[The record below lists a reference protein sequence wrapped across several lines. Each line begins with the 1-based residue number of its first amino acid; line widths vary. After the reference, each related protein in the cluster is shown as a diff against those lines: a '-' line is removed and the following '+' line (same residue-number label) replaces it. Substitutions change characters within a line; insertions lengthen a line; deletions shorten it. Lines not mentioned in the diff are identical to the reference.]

1 MITALTGFAILLLI
15 IVVVRVPIAFAMG
28 LVGFFGFAYM
38 QGLSFDNFMDFRW
51 NGALSMASKRVIDT
65 AQEYSLSVI
74 PLFILMGNLVTKSGL
89 SQELYRASN
98 AFLGHKK
105 GGLSMATVVACGGF
119 SAICGSS
126 LATSATMAKVAM
138 PPMRKYGYSDSLA
151 TASIAAGGTL
161 GILIPPSVILVIYGL
176 LTETSI
182 RELFAAGFIPGFLGI
197 LLYLFAVRYVVWR
210 DPEAGPCGEKLGWGE
225 RLKALNGV
233 WGVLILFTI
242 VMGGIYLGVFTP
254 TEAAGIGAGGAFFI
268 ALARKSLTM
277 GSLFEILTDTARTTT
292 MLFGVVIGALIFS
305 NFINRAGLP
314 ADLLAFVQGLEVSP
328 MVVILV
334 ILAIY
339 IVLGMV
345 FESLSMLLLTVP
357 IFFPLVHSLGFDLV
371 WFGIVVVVVTEIS
384 LITPPVGMNVY
395 VLSAV
400 LRDVKASTIF
410 KGVTP
415 FWCADIIR
423 LALITLIPA
432 ISLFLPEILY
442 RS

>member
-1 MITALTGFAILLLI
+1 MITALIGFAILLLI
-15 IVVVRVPIAFAMG
+15 IVVIRIPIAFAMG

-38 QGLSFDNFMDFRW
+38 QGLTFDNFMDFRW
-51 NGALSMASKRVIDT
+51 NGALSMAAKRVVDT
-65 AQEYSLSVI
+65 SQEYGLSVI

-89 SQELYRASN
+89 SHELYRASY
-98 AFLGHKK
+98 AFLGHRK

-138 PPMRKYGYSDSLA
+138 PPMRKYGYADSLA

-182 RELFAAGFIPGFLGI
+182 RELFAAGFIPGMLGI
-197 LLYLFAVRYVVWR
+197 LLYLAAVRYVVWR
-210 DPEAGPCGEKLGWGE
+210 DPAAGPCGEKMEWPE

-233 WGVLILFTI
+233 WGVLTLFSV
-242 VMGGIYLGVFTP
+242 VMGGIYMGIFTP

-268 ALARKSLTM
+268 ALFRRSLSF
-277 GSLFEILTDTARTTT
+277 GSLFDILTDTARTSA
-292 MLFGVVIGALIFS
+292 MLFAVLIGALIFS

-314 ADLLAFVQGLEVSP
+314 ADLLALVNSMDVAP

-357 IFFPLVHSLGFDLV
+357 IFFPLVASLGFDLV

-384 LITPPVGMNVY
+384 LITPPVGMNVF

-400 LRDVKASTIF
+400 LKDVKASTIF

-423 LALITLIPA
+423 LALITF
-432 ISLFLPEILY
+432 ISSIALFLPEMLY
-442 RS
+442 R

>member
-1 MITALTGFAILLLI
+1 MIIAITGFAILLFI

-38 QGLSFDNFMDFRW
+38 QGLTFDNIMEFRW

-138 PPMRKYGYSDSLA
+138 PQMRKYGYADSLA
-151 TASIAAGGTL
+151 TASIAAGGSL

-182 RELFAAGFIPGFLGI
+182 RELFAAGFIPGILGI
-197 LLYLFAVRYVVWR
+197 LLYLVAVRYVVWR
-210 DPEAGPCGEKLGWGE
+210 NPSAGPCGEKFTWPE
-225 RLKALNGV
+225 RLQALNGI
-233 WGVLILFTI
+233 WGVLTLFTI
-242 VMGGIYLGVFTP
+242 VMGGIYLGIFTP
-254 TEAAGIGAGGAFFI
+254 TEAAGIGAGGAFVI
-268 ALARKSLTM
+268 ALYRKSLNF
-277 GSLFEILTDTARTTT
+277 SVLFDVLTDTARTSA
-292 MLFGVVIGALIFS
+292 MLFSVVIGALIFS

-314 ADLLAFVQGLEVSP
+314 ADLLALVQSLDVTP
-328 MVVILV
+328 MVVILI

-357 IFFPLVHSLGFDLV
+357 IFFPLVQSLGFDLV
-371 WFGIVVVVVTEIS
+371 WFGIVIVVVTEIS
-384 LITPPVGMNVY
+384 LITPPVGMNVF

-400 LRDVKASTIF
+400 IRDVKASTIF

-415 FWCADIIR
+415 FWCADIFR
-423 LALITLIPA
+423 LALVTLFTS
-432 ISLFLPEILY
+432 ISLFLPELLY
-442 RS
+442 R

>member
-1 MITALTGFAILLLI
+1 METALIGFAILLIL
-15 IVVVRVPIAFAMG
+15 IVVVRIPIAFAMG
-28 LVGFFGFAYM
+28 IVGFFGFAAV
-38 QGLSFDNFMDFRW
+38 QGLSLDNISDFNW
-51 NGALSMASKRVIDT
+51 TPSISMAAMRIVNT

-89 SQELYRASN
+89 SQELYRASY
-98 AFLGHKK
+98 AFLGHRK
-105 GGLSMATVVACGGF
+105 GGLAMATVVACGGF

-138 PPMRKYGYSDSLA
+138 PPMRKYGYADSLA

-182 RELFAAGFIPGFLGI
+182 RELFAAGFIPGMLGI
-197 LLYLFAVRYVVWR
+197 FLYLVAVRFVVWR
-210 DPEAGPCGEKLGWGE
+210 KPESGPCGEKFTWKE
-225 RLKALNGV
+225 RREALNGV
-233 WGVLILFTI
+233 WGVLILFAI

-254 TEAAGIGAGGAFFI
+254 TEAAGVGAGGAFAI
-268 ALARKSLTM
+268 ALSRKSLTF
-277 GSLFEILTDTARTTT
+277 GSLFDILTDTARTSA
-292 MLFGVVIGALIFS
+292 MLFTVLIGALIFS

-314 ADLLAFVQGLEVSP
+314 ADLLTMVSGLDVSP
-328 MVVILV
+328 MVIIFVIL
-334 ILAIY
+334 LIY
-339 IVLGMV
+339 VVLGMV
-345 FESLSMLLLTVP
+345 FESLSMLLLTIP
-357 IFFPLVHSLGFDLV
+357 IFFPLVQSLGFDLV

-384 LITPPVGMNVY
+384 LITPPVGMNVF

-415 FWCADIIR
+415 FWCVDIIR
-423 LALITLIPA
+423 LILITLIAP
-432 ISLFLPEILY
+432 ISLFLPELLY
-442 RS
+442 R